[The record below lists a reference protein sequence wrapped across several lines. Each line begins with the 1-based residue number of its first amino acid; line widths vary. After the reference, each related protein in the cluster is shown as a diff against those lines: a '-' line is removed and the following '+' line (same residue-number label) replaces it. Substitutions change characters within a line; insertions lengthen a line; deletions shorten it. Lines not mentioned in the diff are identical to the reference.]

1 MAGGTTTHGVSSPVS
16 LNFPQVC
23 VPECVCVCGCV
34 LPGQGLSD
42 FPVVLTHQI

>member
-23 VPECVCVCGCV
+23 VPECVCVCVGVSCQV
-34 LPGQGLSD
+34 RGY
-42 FPVVLTHQI
+42 LTFLLC